1 MAHLRDLLG
10 LLVIQLGIA
19 RDQVLGWYS
28 VSNSLTQSNQALRP
42 PLHMVVAVTITWLRA
57 CIETP

>member
-1 MAHLRDLLG
+1 MANLRDLLE

-19 RDQVLGWYS
+19 RDLVLGWCS

-42 PLHMVVAVTITWLRA
+42 PWHMAVAVTITWLRA